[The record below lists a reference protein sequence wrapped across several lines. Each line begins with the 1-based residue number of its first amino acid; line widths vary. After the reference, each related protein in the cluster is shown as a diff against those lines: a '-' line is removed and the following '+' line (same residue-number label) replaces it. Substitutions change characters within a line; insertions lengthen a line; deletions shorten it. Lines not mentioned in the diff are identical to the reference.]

1 MKIKFLG
8 HNCFLINYKGK
19 NILTDP
25 FYNFQKEQSGFEISK
40 QDVDFVLIT
49 HAHYDHIADVA
60 EVLEHYSEA
69 TIIAQPEICT
79 YFGHTHNIDLNIGGT
94 TKVEDLEITMLQA
107 AHTSSFPDGRYGGV
121 PSSYMLSYEGKNI
134 YLAGD
139 TGMTTDMQWFPK
151 IFGEISLAILP
162 IGGHYTMDAK
172 LASFVATELLK
183 TPKVLACHFDTFP
196 PIAINHEE
204 ALKFFEEK
212 GIELILPKLGLELEL
227 K

>member
-139 TGMTTDMQWFPK
+139 TGIATD
-151 IFGEISLAILP
+151 GEISLAILP

-172 LASFVATELLK
+172 LASFVAAEFLK
-183 TPKVLACHFDTFP
+183 ALKVLACHFDTFP